1 MSDKSSIA
9 LVTDSTCDI
18 PPAYLERYGII
29 VQPHVLIWN
38 GVEYRDR
45 VTLSSE
51 EFYRRIQ
58 QENSLPTTAQASAHD
73 FLSLFKTL
81 KEQGYRE
88 VVAILLSAQF
98 SGAILSAQQA
108 AEQSPI
114 PVHVYDSRSVTAG
127 LAWQVLAA
135 ARAREQGASAQEMLA
150 AADRVRRKLSL
161 VIALDTLEYL
171 HRGGRIGKAAW
182 LAGSLLRIKPLVR
195 VNRETGIT
203 EAYGVERT
211 RQRVVE
217 AMVKRFFSEVAGEGA
232 LHVAVMHGM
241 AEEEAQS
248 IAERI
253 RQEHPDAEVY
263 VHLTGPVLGLNT
275 GPRALALGG
284 YRE

>member
-1 MSDKSSIA
+1 MSNTSIA

-18 PPAYLERYGII
+18 PPDYLERYGII

-58 QENSLPTTAQASAHD
+58 SEGTLPTTAQASVHD
-73 FLSLFKTL
+73 FLSLFHSL
-81 KEQGYRE
+81 QEQGYRE
-88 VVAILLSAQF
+88 VVVILLSGHF
-98 SGAILSAQQA
+98 SGAMLSAQQA
-108 AEQSPI
+108 AQQSPI
-114 PVHVYDSRSVTAG
+114 PVHVYDSRAVTAG

-135 ARAREQGASAQEMLA
+135 ARARERGASAQEMLA
-150 AADRVRRKLSL
+150 AADEVRRKVRL

-182 LAGSLLRIKPLVR
+182 LAGSILQIKPLIR
-195 VNRETGIT
+195 VNHETGIV

-211 RQRVVE
+211 RQRVIE
-217 AMVKRFFSEVAGEGA
+217 AMIKRFFKEVAGEGR

-241 AEEEAQS
+241 AEEEAQA
-248 IAERI
+248 IAARI

-263 VHLTGPVLGLNT
+263 VHLTGPILGLNT

>member
-1 MSDKSSIA
+1 MNNTTSIA

-18 PPAYLERYGII
+18 PPEYLQRYGII

-45 VTLSSE
+45 VTLPSE

-58 QENSLPTTAQASAHD
+58 TQGSLPTTAQASAHD
-73 FLSLFKTL
+73 FLTLFQSLKD
-81 KEQGYRE
+81 QGYRE
-88 VVAILLSAQF
+88 VVVILLSAQL

-135 ARAREQGASAQEMLA
+135 ARAREQGASAQEMIA
-150 AADRVRRKLSL
+150 AADAVRRRLSL

-171 HRGGRIGKAAW
+171 HRGGRIGRAAW
-182 LAGSLLRIKPLVR
+182 LAGSVLRIKPLVR
-195 VNRETGIT
+195 VNRETGIV
-203 EAYGVERT
+203 EAYGMERT
-211 RQRVVE
+211 HQRAVE
-217 AMVKRFFSEVAGEGA
+217 AMIKRFFSEVAGEGT

-241 AEEEAQS
+241 AEEEAHS
-248 IAERI
+248 IADRI
-253 RQEHPDAEVY
+253 RQEHPGAEVY
-263 VHLTGPVLGLNT
+263 VHITGPVLGLNT
-275 GPRALALGG
+275 GPGALALGG

>member
-73 FLSLFKTL
+73 FLSLFQTL

-195 VNRETGIT
+195 VNRDTGIT